1 MGDSP
6 FGFVSNF
13 ARLWSKLARRA
24 PARRQERARSWA
36 AGYAGGGGA
45 GTGADSEGG
54 DFSCVDARFVRV
66 NEGRRRNKEV

>member
-1 MGDSP
+1 MGGKSLE
-6 FGFVSNF
+6 FGSNF

-24 PARRQERARSWA
+24 TARRQERARSRA
-36 AGYAGGGGA
+36 ACFAGGGGA
-45 GTGADSEGG
+45 GTGADSEVG